1 MSDNISGA
9 DLTQF
14 IDVEKI
20 GSLGI
25 SVKRELGNDPEKRS
39 EILENISN
47 IIEGFNVDFAKTA
60 DRRNPLGKFSEPKT
74 EDEAAGIGRNRTA
87 EILKAAQQLRAECKD
102 SAEAQKLDRVILT
115 LSLSLEAFDL
125 TTMFDKRA
133 ATLQFGNIRP

>member
-20 GSLGI
+20 GSLGV
-25 SVKRELGNDPEKRS
+25 SVKRELGSDPEKRS
-39 EILENISN
+39 EILGNIN
-47 IIEGFNVDFAKTA
+47 KIIEGFTADFAKTA

-87 EILKAAQQLRAECKD
+87 EILKAAQALRIECKD
-102 SAEAQKLDRVILT
+102 SAEVLQLEKVILT
-115 LSLSLEAFDL
+115 LGLTLEAFDL